1 MSEYPTMTPERDAF
15 VDELRTGEFGKKLP
29 KQISDPDPVA
39 RQEINTQ
46 IHETGHHLAAMT
58 ALFGADKAIEIK
70 SAAIAAM
77 IQTVASHITVCKVA
91 GGASPMEAREAV
103 LNWLEQLAADGSKLS
118 SFIFSHDPDELA
130 PISQWLTP
138 NEIEGAKG
146 NAAAKIEKARPILF
160 STLAVHLDRIINNFP
175 HRQFVSTVRLRF
187 GKMLDAW
194 KGEAEAAMQ
203 DALGADPK
211 PRLH

>member
-1 MSEYPTMTPERDAF
+1 MAQPQPVGDDTMSEYPTMTPERDAF

-77 IQTVASHITVCKVA
+77 IQTVASHITVC
-91 GGASPMEAREAV
+91 
-103 LNWLEQLAADGSKLS
+103 
-118 SFIFSHDPDELA
+118 
-130 PISQWLTP
+130 
-138 NEIEGAKG
+138 
-146 NAAAKIEKARPILF
+146 
-160 STLAVHLDRIINNFP
+160 
-175 HRQFVSTVRLRF
+175 
-187 GKMLDAW
+187 
-194 KGEAEAAMQ
+194 
-203 DALGADPK
+203 
-211 PRLH
+211 